1 MRRLCLIRH
10 AAPAKDH
17 AVPARE
23 WALSPAG
30 RADAERLA
38 EMLTPFA
45 PAIII
50 LGVPAA
56 IIASDELKARQTAQ
70 PLADR
75 LGMPVEVMAGL
86 HEHERRTVGYLD
98 DVTFQTTMARFFA
111 EPDTLVF
118 GEETANQALAR
129 FSRAVEA
136 TLAHHPEGDIAI
148 VTHGTVMSLFVAA
161 HSIIKPMDF
170 WWHLHLPAWVILAVP
185 DFTLLDAHMQLP
197 DG

>member
-10 AAPAKDH
+10 AAPAKER
-17 AVPARE
+17 AAPARE
-23 WALSPAG
+23 WALSPSG

-38 EMLTPFA
+38 EMLAPFA
-45 PAIII
+45 PT
-50 LGVPAA
+50 A
-56 IIASDELKARQTAQ
+56 IIASDELKAQQTVQ

-75 LGMPVEVMAGL
+75 LGLAVEVIADL

-98 DVTFQTTMARFFA
+98 DATFQATMARFFA
-111 EPDTLVF
+111 EPDALVF
-118 GEETANQALAR
+118 GEETASQALAR
-129 FSRAVEA
+129 FSRAVED
-136 TLAHHPEGDIAI
+136 TLARHPDGDIAI

-170 WWHLHLPAWVILAVP
+170 WWHLHLPAWVIFTVP

-197 DG
+197 EA